1 MQYMTYKSL
10 AELLNVPVDTLYCW
24 VARQEIPHTRVG
36 ARVVRFRRDEIER
49 WLEAKSVAPQ
59 HANRRVVAAPSAKG
73 GAR

>member
-10 AELLNVPVDTLYCW
+10 AEFLNVPVDTLYCW
-24 VARQEIPHTRVG
+24 VSRREIPHTRVG

-49 WLEAKSVAPQ
+49 WLEAKSVAP
-59 HANRRVVAAPSAKG
+59 HAGGRVVVAAPSAKG